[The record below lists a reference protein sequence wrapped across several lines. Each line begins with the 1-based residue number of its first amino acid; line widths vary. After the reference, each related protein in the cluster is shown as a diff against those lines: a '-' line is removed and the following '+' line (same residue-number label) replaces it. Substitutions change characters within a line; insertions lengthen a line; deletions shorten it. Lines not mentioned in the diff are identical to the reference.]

1 MAGAVRLGL
10 RFFPASAQHVRA
22 APAPGGSIHIDKEIA
37 MSAGWLPKGF
47 HTITPNIIV
56 DDAEPAIAFF
66 KSAFGASE
74 TYRLTLSTG
83 QITHCEIRLG
93 DSIFNIGTSM
103 EGWPAHGLVAQIY
116 VEDSD
121 AMFDRA
127 VQAGAKVIMPMT
139 DMFFGSR
146 EGRVAD
152 PFGSVW
158 TIATLKEQVAPDEIQ
173 RRMKAE
179 GY

>member
-1 MAGAVRLGL
+1 V
-10 RFFPASAQHVRA
+10 SAQ
-22 APAPGGSIHIDKEIA
+22 
-37 MSAGWLPKGF
+37 WLPKGF

-56 DDAEPAIAFF
+56 DDVEQAVTFLKQAL
-66 KSAFGASE
+66 GATES
-74 TYRLTLSTG
+74 YRLKMSDG
-83 QITHCEIRLG
+83 KIVHCELKIGNSILNLG
-93 DSIFNIGTSM
+93 ASM

-121 AMFDRA
+121 ALFERA
-127 VQAGAKVIMPMT
+127 VRTGAKIIMPMT

-152 PFGSVW
+152 PFGNVW
-158 TIATLKEQVAPDEIQ
+158 TIATLKEEVPPQEMQ
-173 RRMKAE
+173 RRMTAE

>member
-1 MAGAVRLGL
+1 
-10 RFFPASAQHVRA
+10 
-22 APAPGGSIHIDKEIA
+22 
-37 MSAGWLPKGF
+37 MSARWLPKEF

-56 DDAEPAIAFF
+56 DDAEQTVVFLKKAL
-66 KSAFGASE
+66 GATES
-74 TYRLTLSTG
+74 YRLTASDG
-83 QITHCEIRLG
+83 KIVHCELRIG
-93 DSIFNIGTSM
+93 DSTLNLGASM

-121 AMFDRA
+121 ALFQRA
-127 VQAGAKVIMPMT
+127 VEAGAKVVMPMT

-152 PFGSVW
+152 PFGNVW
-158 TIATLKEQVAPDEIQ
+158 TIATLKEEVSPEEMQ
-173 RRMKAE
+173 RRLRAA

>member
-1 MAGAVRLGL
+1 MNAR
-10 RFFPASAQHVRA
+10 
-22 APAPGGSIHIDKEIA
+22 
-37 MSAGWLPKGF
+37 WLPKGF

-56 DDAEPAIAFF
+56 DNAEQAVGFL
-66 KSAFGASE
+66 KKAFGATE
-74 TYRLTLSTG
+74 NYRLTMSNG
-83 QITHCEIRLG
+83 KIAHCELQLG
-93 DSIFNIGTSM
+93 DSVLNLGESM

-121 AMFDRA
+121 ELFKRA
-127 VQAGAKVIMPMT
+127 VDAGAKVMMPMT

-146 EGRVAD
+146 EGRIAD
-152 PFGSVW
+152 PLGNVW
-158 TIATLKEQVAPDEIQ
+158 TIATLREEVGPEEMQ